1 MVAMSDI
8 LIMAATGKTGR
19 RLVRILKDAGE
30 PVRPASRS
38 SEVRFD
44 WSDPGTWDD
53 AVRGARAV
61 YLVAP
66 PKPGQTPEFV
76 KRASGVERFV
86 VLSGRG
92 ADLLDVDFTRS
103 MLEAEEAAKQSGAE
117 WTMLRPNNFSQNF
130 SEDIWHEPV
139 RSGRLALP
147 FAAIREP
154 FVDVEDVAAMAAA
167 ALTGDGHAGQTYEL
181 SGPRALTFAE
191 AAEIIARVSGRPVRY
206 EEVTAAAYRAE
217 RLAEGWDAPD
227 ADGVI
232 SMYEV
237 MRDGQVAEVSDAV
250 RQVLGRDPISFEEY
264 AERAWS

>member
-1 MVAMSDI
+1 MSDI
-8 LIMAATGKTGR
+8 LILAATGKTGR
-19 RLVRILKDAGE
+19 SLVRILQDAGK

-44 WSDPGTWDD
+44 WSDPGTWDA

-66 PKPGQTPEFV
+66 PETGLAPEFV

-92 ADLLDVDFTRS
+92 ADRVDADFARS
-103 MLEAEEAAKQSGAE
+103 MLEAEDAVQKSGAE
-117 WTMLRPNNFSQNF
+117 WTILRPNNFSQNF
-130 SEDIWHEPV
+130 SEDIWSEPV
-139 RSGRLALP
+139 LSGRLAVP
-147 FAAIREP
+147 YAAIREP
-154 FVDVEDVAAMAAA
+154 FIDVEDIAAVAAA
-167 ALTGDGHAGQTYEL
+167 ALTGDGHAGRIYEL
-181 SGPRALTFAE
+181 SGPRALSFAE

-206 EEVTAAAYRAE
+206 EEVSPAAYRAE

-227 ADGVI
+227 VDGVV
-232 SMYEV
+232 SMYEA
-237 MRDGQVAEVSDAV
+237 MNAGHVAEATEAV

-264 AERAWS
+264 AERTWS